1 LRFAGRAVS
10 RYVRWGTHTTGGLLA
25 RVVVMGAHPD
35 DPDSGAGGL
44 MALLSR
50 SGHEVVAVSFT
61 RGELTGRW
69 SVEENAKVNEEEAV
83 TAFELLGARVTFL
96 NFRDGSVWV
105 TEEVVTEVLKL
116 LRELRPEVVL
126 THWPVD
132 THSDHRSVGAA
143 TIGAVRRL
151 EEGSRPA
158 LFFYEVMTGIQT
170 RCFHPDIYVDV
181 SEVAELKRRAC
192 YLHRNCFPDKW
203 YPVHEDM
210 MRFRGLE
217 MGVKCAE
224 AFASF
229 DKSRARELVDLLRRR
244 NCIISMYYSRPRGAQ
259 ERSRQL

>member
-1 LRFAGRAVS
+1 M
-10 RYVRWGTHTTGGLLA
+10 A

-69 SVEENAKVNEEEAV
+69 SVEENARVNEEEAV

-244 NCIISMYYSRPRGAQ
+244 NCIISTYYSRPRGAQ